1 MSRLPPRS
9 AALPFLMGLMLL
21 ASCGGRPLLP
31 DAGGSTSAGNVA
43 ATAGSP
49 AAPVAADGP
58 YLDEFIPGRTG
69 NWLLEGDALGSTAIV
84 NEQLVITVAAPNT
97 IQYTALPDYTFADF
111 VLEVDVWQRA
121 GPLDSS
127 YGVLFRMVDGQQF
140 YRFEINGNGQYL
152 IERRDADGVWTRLVP
167 DWTASPALNSGL
179 NVANRLKVIAAGSDL
194 TFYAND
200 ILLTQ
205 LSDTTYAGGL
215 IALDAGTLAGVDLQV
230 SFDNLIIAG
239 DNP

>member
-1 MSRLPPRS
+1 MFRLPRLS
-9 AALPFLMGLMLL
+9 AALLGLALL
-21 ASCGGRPLLP
+21 AALPAGCGGRPLSP
-31 DAGGSTSAGNVA
+31 GAGGPTTAGGAA
-43 ATAGSP
+43 ATGGS
-49 AAPVAADGP
+49 PVAADGP

-69 NWLLEGDALGSTAIV
+69 NWLLEADALGSTAIV

-97 IQYTALPDYTFADF
+97 IQYATLPDYTFADF
-111 VLEVDVWQRA
+111 VLEVDAWQRA

-127 YGVLFRMVDGQQF
+127 YGVLFRMADGQQF

-167 DWTASPALNSGL
+167 DWTASPAINPGL
-179 NVANRLKVIAAGSDL
+179 NVANRLKVIASGSDL
-194 TFYAND
+194 TFYVND

-205 LSDTTYAGGL
+205 LSDATYAGGL
-215 IALDAGTLAGVDLQV
+215 VALDAGTFAGVDLQV

-239 DNP
+239 DNS